1 MCMSNNRNVTAMLAL
16 RGLEASVSNRAV
28 PVANSDGLSLGDFAR
43 AVVNTANGGA
53 PEHVLVSG
61 GNNALA
67 QSLNNISDDVAA
79 GNGNGSFW
87 GDGDNMTI
95 NISLGTGRVS
105 VVPNS

>member
-1 MCMSNNRNVTAMLAL
+1 MSNNRSVTAILAL
-16 RGLEASVSNRAV
+16 RGLEAAAIGRPTV
-28 PVANSDGLSLGDFAR
+28 PANNDGLSLGDFAR
-43 AVVNTANGGA
+43 AVVNTANGEQ

-67 QSLNNISDDVAA
+67 QSLDNISDDVAA

-105 VVPNS
+105 VVPSS